1 MIIILIKRKI
11 YKYDFAESMA
21 LLEIVRRGDC
31 KITRTIRGRPWGRLR
46 VRIFQQHVAGPWS

>member
-31 KITRTIRGRPWGRLR
+31 KITRTSRGRPWGRLR
-46 VRIFQQHVAGPWS
+46 VRIFGINHE